1 MEEKTRDQIDQKYKW
16 VLEDIYA
23 TDEAWEE
30 DYKKLEKLMEG
41 IPHIQ
46 KTLTKDEKSLA
57 SALHDMEQME
67 HIAGN
72 LFVYARMR
80 RDENNADT
88 AYQAQTAR
96 AMDIN
101 VRLGSA
107 LSFVSPAL
115 LALKPGVLT
124 GYIEA
129 AVPHCKKGRNPK
141 TCKKGGHCSKCGN
154 HTHGNKNLAPYDFML
169 KELVRGKKHVLSKKE
184 ERLLSMTADIAGAPK
199 DIFTMIDNA
208 DMKFGTVKDAD
219 GKCVQLSHGKYI
231 VMMQSPDRDVRKKTY
246 ETYYKS
252 YKDMINTI
260 SAAYSASVKKDVFY
274 ARAKKFGS
282 ALEKS
287 LFSDNVPV
295 ALYDNL
301 IETIHKNL
309 PIMYRYV
316 DVRKKALGLTD
327 LAMYDIYTPLAKETH
342 GEYSYEQSMELV
354 KKGLA
359 VLGEEYGNLL
369 QEAQDAGWIDV
380 YETPGKTSGAY
391 SWGVFGVHPYVL
403 LNHRGDL
410 DSVFTIAHEL
420 GHAMHTYHS
429 NKNQPE
435 AKAGYEIFVAE
446 VASTVNEIL
455 LTHYLLGTEQDAD
468 ARRYIL
474 NHYLDQ
480 FRTTVVRQTMFA
492 EFEKMTHAAVE
503 AGEALTHE
511 SLCRMYGDL
520 NALYY
525 GPEIARD
532 DTISFEWSRIPHFYN
547 AFYVYK
553 YATGFSCA
561 VKIASDILSG
571 RKNAVGDYI
580 RFLSSGGSDYPLELL
595 KIAHV
600 DLAGGEPVDVCMQEF
615 AKALDEFE
623 QML

>member
-1 MEEKTRDQIDQKYKW
+1 MEELTREQIDQKYKW
-16 VLEDIYA
+16 TLEDIYA
-23 TDEAWEE
+23 TTDAWEA
-30 DYKKLEKLMEG
+30 DYKKLEKLLKDV
-41 IPHIQ
+41 PDIQ

-57 SALHDMEQME
+57 DALFSMEKME

-80 RDENNADT
+80 RDENNMDAT
-88 AYQAQTAR
+88 YQAMTAR

-115 LALKPGVLT
+115 LKLKPGVLE

-129 AVPHCKKGRNPK
+129 AKPHCQKGRDPK
-141 TCKKGGHCSKCGN
+141 TCKKGGHCLKCGN
-154 HTHGNKNLAPYDFML
+154 HVKGNAKLAPYDFML
-169 KELVRGKKHVLSKKE
+169 RELIRGKKHVLSQKE
-184 ERLLSMTADIAGAPK
+184 ERLLSMTADLAGAPK
-199 DIFTMIDNA
+199 DIFTMLDNA
-208 DMKFGTVKDAD
+208 DMKFGSVKDTD
-219 GKCVQLSHGKYI
+219 GTHVLLSHGKYI
-231 VMMQSPDRDVRKKTY
+231 VMMQNEDRKVRKTTY

-252 YKDMINTI
+252 YKNMINTI

-274 ARAKKFGS
+274 ARAKKFSS
-282 ALEKS
+282 AVERS

-295 ALYDNL
+295 SLYDNL
-301 IETIHKNL
+301 IQTVHENL
-309 PIMYRYV
+309 PTMHRYV
-316 DVRKKALGLTD
+316 DMRKKALDLSD
-327 LAMYDIYTPLAKETH
+327 LAMYDIYAPLAKETH
-342 GEYSYEQSMELV
+342 GEYSYEQSMDMV
-354 KKGLA
+354 KSGLA
-359 VLGEEYGNLL
+359 VLGDEYAGLL
-369 QEAQDAGWIDV
+369 QAAQEKGWIDV

-391 SWGVFGVHPYVL
+391 SWGVYGVHPYVL

-420 GHAMHTYHS
+420 GHAMHTYFS

-455 LTHYLLGTEQDAD
+455 LTHHLLNTVKEEG
-468 ARRYIL
+468 ARKYIL

-492 EFEKMTHAAVE
+492 EFEKATHAALE
-503 AGEALTHE
+503 SGEALTHE
-511 SLCRMYGDL
+511 NLCSMYGDL

-525 GPEIARD
+525 GPEMKQD

-571 RKNAVGDYI
+571 KKNAVRDYVK
-580 RFLSSGGSDYPLELL
+580 FLSSGGSNYPLELL

-600 DLAGGEPVDVCMQEF
+600 DLAGGEPVRVCMQEF
-615 AKALDEFE
+615 SKALDDFE
-623 QML
+623 RML

>member
-1 MEEKTRDQIDQKYKW
+1 MEEKTREQIDKRYKW
-16 VLEDIYA
+16 TLEDIYA
-23 TDEAWEE
+23 TDEAWEQ
-30 DYKKLEKLMEG
+30 DYKRLEKLMED
-41 IPHIQ
+41 IPSLQ

-57 SALHDMEQME
+57 AALAAIEKME
-67 HIAGN
+67 HIAGD

-80 RDENNADT
+80 RDEDNANA
-88 AYQAQTAR
+88 AYQARAAR
-96 AMDIN
+96 AMDLN

-115 LALKPGVLT
+115 LALKPGVLE
-124 GYIEA
+124 GYIGA
-129 AVPHCKKGRNPK
+129 AVPHCKKGRDPK
-141 TCKKGGHCSKCGN
+141 TCKKGGHCSKCSN
-154 HTHGNKNLAPYDFML
+154 HTHGNRQLAPYDFML
-169 KELVRGKKHVLSKKE
+169 KELVRSKKHVLSKK
-184 ERLLSMTADIAGAPK
+184 SMAADISGAPK

-208 DMKFGTVKDAD
+208 DLKFGSVKDAD
-219 GKCVQLSHGKYI
+219 GKDVQLSHGKYI
-231 VMMQSPDRDVRKKTY
+231 VMMQSPDRAVRKNTY
-246 ETYYKS
+246 ETYYQS

-260 SAAYSASVKKDVFY
+260 SAAYAASVKKDVFY
-274 ARAKKFGS
+274 ARARKFGS

-295 ALYDNL
+295 SLYDNL

-309 PIMYRYV
+309 PTMYRYV
-316 DVRKKALGLTD
+316 DVRKKALGLSD

-359 VLGEEYGNLL
+359 VLGGEYGALL
-369 QEAQDAGWIDV
+369 QEAQDGGWIDV

-446 VASTVNEIL
+446 VASTVNEVL
-455 LTHYLLGTEQDAD
+455 LTHYLLETEQDAD

-492 EFEKMTHAAVE
+492 EFEKLTHAAVE

-511 SLCRMYGDL
+511 SMCKMYGDL

-525 GPEIARD
+525 GPQIARD
-532 DTISFEWSRIPHFYN
+532 DTISYEWARIPHFYN

-571 RKNAVGDYI
+571 KKDAVRDYI

-595 KIAHV
+595 KLAHV
-600 DLAGGEPVDVCMQEF
+600 DLAGGEPVEVCMQEF
-615 AKALDEFE
+615 AKALGEFE
-623 QML
+623 EML

>member
-1 MEEKTRDQIDQKYKW
+1 MEELKREQIDQKYKW

-23 TDEAWEE
+23 SDDAWEA
-30 DYKKLEKLMEG
+30 DYKKLEKLMED
-41 IPHIQ
+41 IPHIE

-57 SALHDMEQME
+57 DALASMEKME

-80 RDENNADT
+80 RDENNSNT
-88 AYQAQTAR
+88 AYQAMTAR
-96 AMDIN
+96 AMDLN

-115 LALKPGVLT
+115 LKLKPGVLK
-124 GYIEA
+124 GYIA
-129 AVPHCKKGRNPK
+129 AAKPHCEKNRDPK

-154 HTHGNKNLAPYDFML
+154 HTHGNKKLAPYDFML
-169 KELVRGKKHVLSKKE
+169 EELIRGKKHVLSGKE
-184 ERLLSMTADIAGAPK
+184 EKLLSMTADIAAAPK

-208 DMKFGTVKDAD
+208 DMKFGSVKDSD
-219 GKCVQLSHGKYI
+219 GKRVQLSHGKYI
-231 VMMQSPDRDVRKKTY
+231 VMMQSEDRRVRKSTY

-252 YKDMINTI
+252 YKDMANTI

-282 ALEKS
+282 AIERS

-295 ALYDNL
+295 SLYDNL

-309 PIMYRYV
+309 PTMYRYV
-316 DVRKKALGLTD
+316 DVRKKALGLSD
-327 LAMYDIYTPLAKETH
+327 LAMYDIYAPLAKETH
-342 GEYSYEQSMELV
+342 GEYSYEQAMDMV
-354 KKGLA
+354 KEGLA
-359 VLGEEYGNLL
+359 VMGGEYAGLL
-369 QEAQDAGWIDV
+369 QEAQDSGWIDV

-391 SWGVFGVHPYVL
+391 SWGVYGVHPYVL

-420 GHAMHTYHS
+420 GHAMHTYFS

-455 LTHYLLGTEQDAD
+455 LTHYLLDTVKEED
-468 ARRYIL
+468 ARKYIL

-492 EFEKMTHAAVE
+492 EFEKMTHAAAE

-511 SLCRMYGDL
+511 SLCNMYGDL

-561 VKIASDILSG
+561 VKIAADILSG
-571 RKNAVGDYI
+571 KKNAVGDYI
-580 RFLSSGGSDYPLELL
+580 KFLSSGGSDYPLELL

-600 DLAGGEPVDVCMQEF
+600 DLAGGEPVDVCMNEF
-615 AKALDEFE
+615 SKALDEFDR
-623 QML
+623 ML